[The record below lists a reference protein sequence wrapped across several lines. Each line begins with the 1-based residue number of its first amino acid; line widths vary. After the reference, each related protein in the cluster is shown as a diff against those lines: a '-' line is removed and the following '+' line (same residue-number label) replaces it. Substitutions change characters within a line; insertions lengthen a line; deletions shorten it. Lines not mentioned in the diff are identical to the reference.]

1 MVMSGGLHLHTG
13 PEAWGDPA
21 GSLRRVPET
30 PPGPQLSGDTWPWQ
44 FPLVSVGGGRHG
56 EASVEKLPPEA
67 RPRLHADA
75 RNAGWGVAAGGDRHP
90 PLPDSASASAARRGP
105 RGVPGAG
112 VAAEDTADKAVAFAA
127 SLVAG
132 PAGGAGAARARPR
145 GTPGP
150 APPRGALRT
159 WPAPLR
165 LTNSR
170 GGTRPPARACAS
182 CLGARC
188 WCSALRGESTA
199 TVEAG
204 QAFGRGLWSRPA
216 LEDEDVPRPGIPP
229 CDSGR
234 DGSLRGASVRSP
246 VKQTHR
252 GGT

>member
-1 MVMSGGLHLHTG
+1 MQTPGTRGGVSRRGVTG
-13 PEAWGDPA
+13 T
-21 GSLRRVPET
+21 L
-30 PPGPQLSGDTWPWQ
+30 LSRT
-44 FPLVSVGGGRHG
+44 
-56 EASVEKLPPEA
+56 
-67 RPRLHADA
+67 
-75 RNAGWGVAAGGDRHP
+75 P
-90 PLPDSASASAARRGP
+90 PLPQLHAGGPEGCQALGSQPKTRRTRPLPLRP
-105 RGVPGAG
+105 RRLLGLQEERGRPGLVPGG
-112 VAAEDTADKAVAFAA
+112 R
-127 SLVAG
+127 L
-132 PAGGAGAARARPR
+132 
-145 GTPGP
+145 
-150 APPRGALRT
+150 ALRT

-188 WCSALRGESTA
+188 WCSALCGEFTA

-246 VKQTHR
+246 VKQTHQ
-252 GGT
+252 GGNIAPVTWGLGQGVTEAGLSQVPGASGCWWPPSTQAALGGDM